1 MKFLYFES
9 AKVAIL
15 CHYLMHMT
23 VCCRLIPRSILRIE
37 MKTNMNASFATAISF
52 DASPIDTDS
61 GVVYAAMVLLGLYV
75 LIVLEVS
82 FIKYSVFDVKTCS
95 EGHTEQQ
102 IFVRTNRF
110 KICFYFRLYTELW
123 QQ

>member
-1 MKFLYFES
+1 
-9 AKVAIL
+9 
-15 CHYLMHMT
+15 MHTT

-37 MKTNMNASFATAISF
+37 MKTNIDASLATAISF

-82 FIKYSVFDVKTCS
+82 CIKCSVFDVKTYL
-95 EGHTEQQ
+95 EG
-102 IFVRTNRF
+102 
-110 KICFYFRLYTELW
+110 YTEKQISLY
-123 QQ
+123 